1 MSAAVY
7 PPIRFEDH
15 RPRRV
20 DDERQPNYDG
30 EPVRTEPQAE
40 RIEQEIAIP
49 YWPKLAKAIGRDEQL
64 FLAQLDYWISK
75 SSNERDGRRWVYN
88 TVDAW
93 ADQFCDMSR
102 SAIGRTIKSLKEQ
115 GLIESTSSY
124 NTRYGDRTQWYAIN
138 YDHPTL
144 APFLH
149 LLKSKNHATMPYPTN
164 GISDIPEMGHTYPTN
179 GISDVP
185 KSGFVK
191 GTGDYVQEI
200 TQENIPPPPQNR
212 TPQRQP
218 GGAVQYTNEF
228 ERVYAL
234 IPKRD
239 KKLQAF
245 RVWEAIKPDAA
256 LAEQIARAMQQ
267 QVQANPRWRDEGARY
282 CPALDVWLTNRRW
295 EDAAPSP
302 ATVATLDP
310 VAFTE
315 HFNKLRRLRSRLFD
329 AFEFETYVT
338 APDGE
343 ARYQADLVKYTALVE
358 GAEGRA

>member
-1 MSAAVY
+1 MSALTAEVI
-7 PPIRFEDH
+7 PL
-15 RPRRV
+15 RPTLMTIPT
-20 DDERQPNYDG
+20 QPS
-30 EPVRTEPQAE
+30 PA
-40 RIEQEIAIP
+40 EQEIAIP

-102 SAIGRTIKSLKEQ
+102 SAIGRTIKSLKEK

-149 LLKSKNHATMPYPTN
+149 LLKSKNPATMPYPTN

-200 TQENIPPPPQNR
+200 TQENIPPTPQNR
-212 TPQRQP
+212 AARTQP
-218 GGAVQYTNEF
+218 GGAVQYTKDF

-267 QVQANPRWRDEGARY
+267 QVQANPRWREEGARY
-282 CPALDVWLTNRRW
+282 CPALDIWLTNRRW
-295 EDAAPSP
+295 EDTPPVDAKPVDEEPELLKRGPGRMLAQERKYE
-302 ATVATLDP
+302 AEKHKYTLDDMTRERS
-310 VAFTE
+310 AQRIAE
-315 HFNKLRRLRSRLFD
+315 IDAKLDRMG
-329 AFEFETYVT
+329 VT
-338 APDGE
+338 VQE
-343 ARYQADLVKYTALVE
+343 AEAWAQRH
-358 GAEGRA
+358 